1 MAPQAGRDHS
11 TSPRLAEPGN
21 EPIREVVQEQC
32 TGAVAGTQ
40 PAQST
45 VAYVVASR
53 TLEVPGTNL
62 SRVETNQSQQRAQ
75 QGAKSPAS
83 KVKAPSYRATL
94 VGCWTEQVGDG
105 CSVALQADGTRSQEL
120 HMAVAADR
128 SWVQA
133 IAPDGV

>member
-11 TSPRLAEPGN
+11 TSPRLAEPDN

-32 TGAVAGTQ
+32 TGAVVGTQ
-40 PAQST
+40 PVQST

-83 KVKAPSYRATL
+83 KVKAPSYLATL
-94 VGCWTEQVGDG
+94 VGCWTEQVGDV
-105 CSVALQADGTRSQEL
+105 CSVALQADDTRSQEQ
-120 HMAVAADR
+120 HMAGAANR